1 MAYHSLYPSLTP
13 HVPPASAPSV
23 PPPSPAV
30 SLPLMQGWVS
40 KLGDKGIR
48 TWSKRYFILDH
59 EGLSYHVDENNTAAP
74 RGKITLADIVSV
86 EHSTPSLLGGFLGAS
101 GGYWQIQSVTGRI
114 YHLHCDNP
122 EHVGRWVDTLRV
134 RKNPPGA
141 PHPSEPLASE
151 QHPPPSLPDPVLAAP
166 SQPVSPYAAFI
177 EFERSRLPP
186 PSAPLAPAPLSQ
198 VVLHPPPQ
206 PPRPLRLL
214 TDQMMKEMM
223 FEEGT
228 PLKVYTEIMQQ
239 CCDVL
244 GQQVS
249 MPISCLHLVCAYLVL
264 SSVEWDNRNAKPS
277 TYAYAP
283 AYDADPVAPYMT
295 YAIALIRRD
304 ILEGQDLPVGDAPI
318 LLTQIDTWI
327 KRKRRDHEF
336 LVQREDRES
345 FIKRNIILVQFVR
358 HYHLSQAG
366 QGYHF
371 ALLADATL
379 VLIDRLL
386 DALEHLPPVVYAR
399 ALSTGVG
406 ANGQDTPQE
415 DIHNTLGAYLMFQKL
430 KQENDRMGFADKDP
444 YLVNLYV
451 SVLNAFSQCMTSAG
465 GQPTPPTV
473 VSSFLA
479 GNQRQIQS
487 IMMMIFMKWQR
498 DMALLYG
505 ASSADPY
512 ALFLLNMRIVA
523 RTASKINRALF
534 PRLVDSLL
542 ELMSGLHARMP
553 VHALYSGNVRTATP
567 FPVLPAAS
575 NPHEE
580 IVALCSMVNSS
591 LTRHSQ

>member
-86 EHSTPSLLGGFLGAS
+86 EHSTPSLLG
-101 GGYWQIQSVTGRI
+101 
-114 YHLHCDNP
+114 
-122 EHVGRWVDTLRV
+122 
-134 RKNPPGA
+134 
-141 PHPSEPLASE
+141 
-151 QHPPPSLPDPVLAAP
+151 
-166 SQPVSPYAAFI
+166 
-177 EFERSRLPP
+177 
-186 PSAPLAPAPLSQ
+186 
-198 VVLHPPPQ
+198 
-206 PPRPLRLL
+206 
-214 TDQMMKEMM
+214 
-223 FEEGT
+223 
-228 PLKVYTEIMQQ
+228 
-239 CCDVL
+239 
-244 GQQVS
+244 
-249 MPISCLHLVCAYLVL
+249 
-264 SSVEWDNRNAKPS
+264 
-277 TYAYAP
+277 
-283 AYDADPVAPYMT
+283 
-295 YAIALIRRD
+295 
-304 ILEGQDLPVGDAPI
+304 
-318 LLTQIDTWI
+318 
-327 KRKRRDHEF
+327 
-336 LVQREDRES
+336 
-345 FIKRNIILVQFVR
+345 
-358 HYHLSQAG
+358 
-366 QGYHF
+366 
-371 ALLADATL
+371 
-379 VLIDRLL
+379 
-386 DALEHLPPVVYAR
+386 
-399 ALSTGVG
+399 
-406 ANGQDTPQE
+406 
-415 DIHNTLGAYLMFQKL
+415 
-430 KQENDRMGFADKDP
+430 
-444 YLVNLYV
+444 
-451 SVLNAFSQCMTSAG
+451 G